1 MARCNHGVSALP
13 EAQPDMPESAIASGC
28 IDFVLSPEDIA
39 IEIVRIA
46 HATQDIP
53 VDVLAS
59 TSPVVAAA
67 TKEKDS

>member
-1 MARCNHGVSALP
+1 
-13 EAQPDMPESAIASGC
+13 MPESATASGC

-53 VDVLAS
+53 GDVLAS
-59 TSPVVAAA
+59 TSPVVASA
-67 TKEKDS
+67 TAEEKDS